1 MPGPNPYQY
10 QFGANDDPVSV
21 ASVYGVTP
29 QQLLAANPGGAPFT
43 TGQMINIPT
52 PASPYQY
59 NAPTASSSPNFPP
72 VGSMANPYANNNP
85 YATSNPGYNVQ
96 QRGRG
101 YSVPPAVG
109 QYNGGVIST
118 AQDQNSILRGR
129 GIRSDYGPSLGGGYG
144 TDDYGFYRGDG
155 TDGRDTQTNLP
166 GTTAP
171 GTTPNTSDG
180 DFYGYERDPETG
192 RSVRVIKNAATG
204 GDFLRELRW
213 DPQRRRYVSI
223 GSLLRS
229 GRLDLKG
236 NWRGKRRGGG
246 GGQARKQ
253 QQEQN
258 KQDFSLSNSLISFG
272 GSSG

>member
-52 PASPYQY
+52 PAANYQY
-59 NAPTASSSPNFPP
+59 STPGSPAPTSLGVS
-72 VGSMANPYANNNP
+72 ANARPWWGLGAGRTTGTP
-85 YATSNPGYNVQ
+85 APGISIDDM
-96 QRGRG
+96 RGRG
-101 YSVPPAVG
+101 YGQQSPTAANPAPGTSYMWG
-109 QYNGGVIST
+109 Q
-118 AQDQNSILRGR
+118 
-129 GIRSDYGPSLGGGYG
+129 GGG
-144 TDDYGFYRGDG
+144 
-155 TDGRDTQTNLP
+155 QTSTLP
-166 GTTAP
+166 AGLNYQRFDPTTPAAAP
-171 GTTPNTSDG
+171 GTTPNTSSG

-192 RSVRVIKNAATG
+192 RSVRVVKNAATG
-204 GDFLRELRW
+204 GDFLKELRW

-229 GRLDLKG
+229 GRLDIKG
-236 NWRGKRRGGG
+236 NWRGRRGGGG

-272 GSSG
+272 ASSG

>member
-10 QFGANDDPVSV
+10 QVGPADDPVTLS
-21 ASVYGVTP
+21 SQFGVTP
-29 QQLLAANPGGAPFT
+29 QQLLAANPGGAPFSV
-43 TGQMINIPT
+43 GQTINVPML
-52 PASPYQY
+52 
-59 NAPTASSSPNFPP
+59 PP
-72 VGSMANPYANNNP
+72 LTQANIN
-85 YATSNPGYNVQ
+85 

-101 YSVPPAVG
+101 ATGPYQYAAPASL
-109 QYNGGVIST
+109 GVSGT
-118 AQDQNSILRGR
+118 A
-129 GIRSDYGPSLGGGYG
+129 SLGGPVQRPPVGYGPNALAPAVQPTGYG
-144 TDDYGFYRGDG
+144 TDDSWYR
-155 TDGRDTQTNLP
+155 P
-166 GTTAP
+166 PTTATTPNAPVNQLAAP
-171 GTTPNTSDG
+171 GTTPNTSGG

-192 RSVRVIKNAATG
+192 RSVRVIKNSSTSN
-204 GDFLRELRW
+204 FLKELRW

-229 GRLDLKG
+229 GRLDIKG